1 MRYIPL
7 LLIIALI
14 SCKGQNTESMKHK
27 FTNDL
32 INETSPYLLQ
42 HAHNPVNWNAWND
55 NTLAQAKQENK
66 LIIISVGYA
75 ACHWCH
81 VMEHESF
88 EDSLVA
94 QTMNSNY
101 ISIKVDREERP
112 DVDQVYM
119 NAVQLMTGRGGW
131 PLNVVALPDGRP
143 VWGGTYFK
151 KNQWIKAL
159 EQISKTFKESPEKL
173 YEYADKLEQGIK
185 SIDLVSLNTNEAVFE
200 TEYIENIVK
209 KWSRQF
215 DNIEGGMNRSPKFMM
230 PNNYHFLLRYAYQ
243 NNDEKL
249 QDYVNLTLT
258 KMAYGGIFDQIGGGF
273 SRYSTDIVW
282 HIPHFEKMLYDN
294 AQLVSLYAD
303 AYLITKN
310 ELYKDVI
317 TESLAFVKREL
328 TAPNGV
334 FYSSLD
340 ADSNTEEGEL
350 EEGAFY
356 VWKKETLK
364 TLIETDYDIF
374 SDYYNINNYGLWENK
389 NYVLIRKDDDDA
401 ILKKHKLTKEDLQE
415 KKENWK
421 HLLFNEREKRDK
433 PRLDDKTLTSWNAL
447 MLKGYVDA
455 YRVLGDESYLNSAL
469 KNANFII
476 NTQLREDGGLYHSY
490 KNGKSTIN
498 GYLEDYAASIESF
511 IALYENTLDQK
522 WLNNSRDL
530 TNYTLDHFFDDT
542 NKMFFF
548 TSDEDASLIT
558 RNIEYRDNVI
568 PASNS
573 IMAKNL
579 FKLSHYF
586 DNETY
591 LRIATTMLNN
601 VKPEIESY
609 SSSYSNWLDLMLN
622 YSNEFYEV
630 AIVGQEVFEK
640 IKELNNTYIPN
651 KMIVGSLIENDLPL
665 LKNRYAEGKTLIYV
679 CVNKACKYPV
689 EQVEEAI
696 KLIKN

>member
-1 MRYIPL
+1 
-7 LLIIALI
+7 
-14 SCKGQNTESMKHK
+14 
-27 FTNDL
+27 
-32 INETSPYLLQ
+32 
-42 HAHNPVNWNAWND
+42 
-55 NTLAQAKQENK
+55 
-66 LIIISVGYA
+66 
-75 ACHWCH
+75 
-81 VMEHESF
+81 
-88 EDSLVA
+88 
-94 QTMNSNY
+94 
-101 ISIKVDREERP
+101 
-112 DVDQVYM
+112 
-119 NAVQLMTGRGGW
+119 
-131 PLNVVALPDGRP
+131 
-143 VWGGTYFK
+143 
-151 KNQWIKAL
+151 
-159 EQISKTFKESPEKL
+159 
-173 YEYADKLEQGIK
+173 
-185 SIDLVSLNTNEAVFE
+185 
-200 TEYIENIVK
+200 
-209 KWSRQF
+209 
-215 DNIEGGMNRSPKFMM
+215 
-230 PNNYHFLLRYAYQ
+230 
-243 NNDEKL
+243 
-249 QDYVNLTLT
+249 
-258 KMAYGGIFDQIGGGF
+258 
-273 SRYSTDIVW
+273 
-282 HIPHFEKMLYDN
+282 
-294 AQLVSLYAD
+294 
-303 AYLITKN
+303 
-310 ELYKDVI
+310 
-317 TESLAFVKREL
+317 
-328 TAPNGV
+328 
-334 FYSSLD
+334 
-340 ADSNTEEGEL
+340 
-350 EEGAFY
+350 
-356 VWKKETLK
+356 
-364 TLIETDYDIF
+364 
-374 SDYYNINNYGLWENK
+374 
-389 NYVLIRKDDDDA
+389 
-401 ILKKHKLTKEDLQE
+401 
-415 KKENWK
+415 
-421 HLLFNEREKRDK
+421 
-433 PRLDDKTLTSWNAL
+433 

-530 TNYTLDHFFDDT
+530 TNYTLDHFFDDKS
-542 NKMFFF
+542 KMFFF

-591 LRIATTMLNN
+591 FTIATTMLNN

-696 KLIKN
+696 KLIQN

>member
-1 MRYIPL
+1 MKRLSLI
-7 LLIIALI
+7 LIIVFI
-14 SCKGQNTESMKHK
+14 SCKGQNTEPMKHQY
-27 FTNDL
+27 TNDL

-42 HAHNPVNWNAWND
+42 HAHNPVNWKAWND
-55 NTLAQAKQENK
+55 KTLAQAKKENK

-81 VMEHESF
+81 VMERESF
-88 EDSLVA
+88 EDSHVA
-94 QTMNSNY
+94 QTMNANY

-119 NAVQLMTGRGGW
+119 NAVQLMTGSGGW

-151 KNQWIKAL
+151 KNQWINAL
-159 EQISKTFKESPEKL
+159 EQISKVYEDSPEKL

-185 SIDLVSLNTNEAVFE
+185 SIDLISLNKDEAIFENEFINN
-200 TEYIENIVK
+200 TVK

-215 DNIEGGMNRSPKFMM
+215 DNREGGINRSPKFMM

-258 KMAYGGIFDQIGGGF
+258 KMAYGGVFDQIGGGF

-282 HIPHFEKMLYDN
+282 HVPHFEKMLYDN

-317 TESLAFVKREL
+317 TQTLAFVNREL
-328 TAPNGV
+328 TATNGV

-340 ADSNTEEGEL
+340 ADSDTEEGVQ

-364 TLIETDYDIF
+364 TLINNDFDIF
-374 SDYYNINNYGLWENK
+374 SDYYNINNYGLWEDD
-389 NYVLIRKDDDDA
+389 NYVLIRKKEDPA
-401 ILKKHKLTKEDLQE
+401 ILKKHKLTKEELQE

-421 HLLFNEREKRDK
+421 HILFNEREKRDR
-433 PRLDDKTLTSWNAL
+433 PSLDDKTLTSWNAL

-455 YRVLGDESYLNSAL
+455 YRVLGDETYLTSAL

-476 NTQLREDGGLYHSY
+476 NTQLREDGGLYHIY

-498 GYLEDYAASIESF
+498 GYLEDYAATIESF

-530 TNYTLDHFFDDT
+530 VNYALDHFFDDT

-548 TSDEDASLIT
+548 TSDEDPSLIT

-591 LRIATTMLNN
+591 LTIATAMLNN

-622 YSNEFYEV
+622 YSNKFYEI
-630 AIVGQEVFEK
+630 AIVGEDVFEK
-640 IKELNNTYIPN
+640 IKDLNKTYIPN
-651 KMIVGSLIENDLPL
+651 KMIIGSLRENELPL
-665 LKNRYAEGKTLIYV
+665 LKNKYVEGKTLIYV
-679 CVNKACKYPV
+679 CVNKACKFPV
-689 EQVEEAI
+689 EQVNEAL
-696 KLIKN
+696 KLINN

>member
-1 MRYIPL
+1 MKYIPL

-14 SCKGQNTESMKHK
+14 SCKGQNRKSMEHK

-42 HAHNPVNWNAWND
+42 HAYNPVNWKAWNE
-55 NTLAQAKQENK
+55 NTLVQAKEENK

-131 PLNVVALPDGRP
+131 PLNVVTLPDGRP
-143 VWGGTYFK
+143 IWGGTYFK
-151 KNQWIKAL
+151 KKQWIDAL
-159 EQISKTFKESPEKL
+159 EQISKTFKESPDKL

-200 TEYIENIVK
+200 NEYIETTVK
-209 KWSRQF
+209 KWSKQF
-215 DNIEGGMNRSPKFMM
+215 DNLEGGMNRSPKFMM

-249 QDYVNLTLT
+249 QKYVNLTLT

-282 HIPHFEKMLYDN
+282 HVPHFEKMLYDN

-317 TESLAFVKREL
+317 TESLEFVKREL

-364 TLIETDYDIF
+364 TLINNDYDIF
-374 SDYYNINNYGLWENK
+374 SDYYNINNYGLWEDG
-389 NYVLIRKDDDDA
+389 NYVLIRKDDDA
-401 ILKKHKLTKEDLQE
+401 SVLKKHKLTKEILQE

-421 HLLFNEREKRDK
+421 RILFADREKRDK

-455 YRVLGDESYLNSAL
+455 YRVLGNQNYLDSAL

-498 GYLEDYAASIESF
+498 AYLEDYAATIESF
-511 IALYENTLDQK
+511 IELYEITLDQK

-530 TNYTLDHFFDDT
+530 ANYALDHFFDDK

-586 DNETY
+586 DNEAYHT
-591 LRIATTMLNN
+591 IATTMLNN
-601 VKPEIESY
+601 VMPEIESY

-630 AIVGQEVFEK
+630 AIVGEGVFEK
-640 IKELNNTYIPN
+640 INDLNKIYIPN
-651 KMIVGSLIENDLPL
+651 KMIVGSKTENELPL
-665 LKNRYAEGKTLIYV
+665 LQNRYAEGKTLIYV
-679 CVNKACKYPV
+679 CVNKACKFPV
-689 EQVEEAI
+689 EQVDEAI
-696 KLIKN
+696 KLIQN